1 MEDPCVE
8 CELQEQRNKYFQ
20 DRKHSDTSA
29 EEDGSGVR
37 GCAARGF
44 RSADPA
50 VFKAVIESSSD
61 CVLVLDRD
69 YTNLY
74 ANPAAINNV
83 MAEKEQCIG
92 KSIREALSHVPDL
105 MQAAMSR
112 VDAVFQRGKQM
123 RFTDE
128 VRIGDRIVINEST
141 LSPVHDEKGRIVAV
155 CVIYRD
161 ITEHKKLAQKLVH
174 SEQEYKE
181 LYNQAQVALFRSRL
195 GDGKLLECNHAM
207 ALLFGYKDKEECLAH
222 YSPAAHHADPAR
234 CDELLKRL
242 KKTNTVTGFHFEI
255 IRCNGKRAWV
265 AVTCKLD
272 AECGYIEGF
281 EVDIT
286 AAKVLTKTE
295 KQILEL
301 IMQGKCNKET
311 ARILSRS
318 IRTIEDHRSRIMH
331 KLGAE
336 NMVEL
341 VQIAQSLNCPY
352 EIPPQES
359 QKTGPLMPH
368 FIL

>member
-1 MEDPCVE
+1 MKDPCAE
-8 CELQEQRNKYFQ
+8 CQLREQRNKCFQ
-20 DRKHSDTSA
+20 NRELPDTSA

-37 GCAARGF
+37 GDAARGF
-44 RSADPA
+44 RSADTP
-50 VFKAVIESSSD
+50 VLKAVIESSSD
-61 CVLVLDRD
+61 CILVLDRECR
-69 YTNLY
+69 TLY
-74 ANPAAINNV
+74 ANPAAIRHAMTTKDNL
-83 MAEKEQCIG
+83 IG
-92 KSIREALSHVPDL
+92 KSIREALAHVPDL
-105 MQAAMSR
+105 MQTAMNR
-112 VDAVFQRGKQM
+112 VDAVFQSGEKM
-123 RFTDE
+123 HFTDK
-128 VRIGDRIVINEST
+128 VHIGNRIVFNEST
-141 LSPVHDEKGRIVAV
+141 LSPVHDEKGRMFAV
-155 CVIYRD
+155 SVIYRD
-161 ITEHKKLAQKLVH
+161 ITEQKNLAQKLAR

-195 GDGKLLECNHAM
+195 SDGKLHECNHAM

-242 KKTNTVTGFHFEI
+242 KKGKTVTGFHFEI

-272 AECGYIEGF
+272 AERGYIEGF

-311 ARILSRS
+311 ARILCRS
-318 IRTIEDHRSRIMH
+318 IRTIEDHRSRIMR
-331 KLGAE
+331 KLSAE

-352 EIPPQES
+352 EMRPKKPRKQD
-359 QKTGPLMPH
+359 L
-368 FIL
+368 